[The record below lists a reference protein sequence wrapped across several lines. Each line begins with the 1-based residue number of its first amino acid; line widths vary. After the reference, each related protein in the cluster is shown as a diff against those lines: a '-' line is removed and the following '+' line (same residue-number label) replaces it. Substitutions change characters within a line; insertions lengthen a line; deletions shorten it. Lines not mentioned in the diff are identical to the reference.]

1 MRTCH
6 ILHLGIYDS
15 NNCMLMFPL
24 DMSSTLYFVLH
35 PKLTLSFA
43 FVFSF
48 FFFLHSLSCALPAI
62 LLWIIIGCPLSYFLS
77 SLLVYLCLTFL
88 FTYFFFCFFLTLH
101 FVLWFTIVL
110 FIPLSIIIW
119 FLSCILYWLL
129 SDSFPCLAFFHVFY
143 LKYFYISFPNNP
155 NK

>member
-48 FFFLHSLSCALPAI
+48 FFFAFTQLCSACYLIVDYNWLPIKLLLVLSFGL
-62 LLWIIIGCPLSYFLS
+62 PLSYFFVYIFFLLLFLHAALCFMVYYS
-77 SLLVYLCLTFL
+77 SLHPFVNNNLIFVLHLVLTFKWFFSL
-88 FTYFFFCFFLTLH
+88 FGIFPCILSQVFLYFF
-101 FVLWFTIVL
+101 
-110 FIPLSIIIW
+110 P
-119 FLSCILYWLL
+119 
-129 SDSFPCLAFFHVFY
+129 
-143 LKYFYISFPNNP
+143 
-155 NK
+155 